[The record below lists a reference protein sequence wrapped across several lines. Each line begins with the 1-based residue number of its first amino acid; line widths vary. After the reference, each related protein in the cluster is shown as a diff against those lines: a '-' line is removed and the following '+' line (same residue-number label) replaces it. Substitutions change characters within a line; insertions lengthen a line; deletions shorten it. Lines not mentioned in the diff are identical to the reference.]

1 MGMIGAA
8 PEPVGDDVAAATGG
22 RMISLPRRLS
32 EHWCPWCRSM
42 HGFGYCAH
50 ASWLTQDALAR
61 RGAHFNWR

>member
-1 MGMIGAA
+1 MSS
-8 PEPVGDDVAAATGG
+8 VASDQTGEVAFA
-22 RMISLPRRLS
+22 SSTSTAPRRHS
-32 EHWCPWCRSM
+32 ERWCPWCRAV

>member
-1 MGMIGAA
+1 MSAA
-8 PEPVGDDVAAATGG
+8 LPEPVGDAAATPSNGQVIG
-22 RMISLPRRLS
+22 LPRRLS
-32 EHWCPWCRSM
+32 EHWCPSCHAV

>member
-1 MGMIGAA
+1 MSGVAFDQLADDAA
-8 PEPVGDDVAAATGG
+8 SARVGPVQAML
-22 RMISLPRRLS
+22 RQLS
-32 EHWCPWCRSM
+32 EHYCPWCRAV

>member
-1 MGMIGAA
+1 MASDQLADDAA
-8 PEPVGDDVAAATGG
+8 SAPVGPVQAML
-22 RMISLPRRLS
+22 RQLS
-32 EHWCPWCRSM
+32 EHYCPWCRAV